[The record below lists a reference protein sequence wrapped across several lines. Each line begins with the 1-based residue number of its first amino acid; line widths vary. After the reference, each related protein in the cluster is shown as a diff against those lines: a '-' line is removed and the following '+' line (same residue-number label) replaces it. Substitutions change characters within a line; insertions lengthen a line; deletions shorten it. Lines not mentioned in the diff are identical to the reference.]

1 MGCFIYASLIYS
13 YSTWSINNEIFWLWR
28 SYANKRGETE
38 NVFLSEKTYLTIF
51 ADGEIDGVLR
61 RKRIEDDFLLSENTN
76 NKINIIKKEWN
87 FR

>member
-1 MGCFIYASLIYS
+1 MPIR
-13 YSTWSINNEIFWLWR
+13 E
-28 SYANKRGETE
+28 GETE

-76 NKINIIKKEWN
+76 NKINIIVRLGNVVMDNTQK
-87 FR
+87 